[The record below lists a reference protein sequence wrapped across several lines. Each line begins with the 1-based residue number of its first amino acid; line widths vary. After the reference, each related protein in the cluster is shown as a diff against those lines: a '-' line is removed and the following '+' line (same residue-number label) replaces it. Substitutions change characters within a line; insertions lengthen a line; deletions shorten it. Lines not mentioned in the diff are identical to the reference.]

1 MHHGSRQEIFKEGAS
16 GSYYLCQTIANY
28 IVSEFIL
35 AARRPSRNL
44 TRPNYRE
51 SSSSESDADEIFNRV
66 ASNISSPDTPL
77 SPSNPNFLYQTSPPL
92 TRQVLADALANLQVE
107 EAIQAVKPNW
117 PPLGGEEEVVE
128 GHIVEPAG
136 DTELK
141 AVVKAASGEP
151 VVMTDFDV
159 ENGQEGDKAQ
169 EHARSI
175 KVDFNPTNISFW
187 FAELEGEM
195 TMASVKSQWLKR
207 TLLQRNLPVK
217 QQGKKVFKSYC
228 LPMLTVLTC
237 N

>member
-1 MHHGSRQEIFKEGAS
+1 M
-16 GSYYLCQTIANY
+16 
-28 IVSEFIL
+28 
-35 AARRPSRNL
+35 
-44 TRPNYRE
+44 
-51 SSSSESDADEIFNRV
+51 
-66 ASNISSPDTPL
+66 
-77 SPSNPNFLYQTSPPL
+77 
-92 TRQVLADALANLQVE
+92 
-107 EAIQAVKPNW
+107 EAIQAVKLNW
-117 PPLGGEEEVVE
+117 PLLGGEEEVVK

-228 LPMLTVLTC
+228 LPMLTVLTR

>member
-51 SSSSESDADEIFNRV
+51 SSSSESEADEIFNSV

-92 TRQVLADALANLQVE
+92 TRQVLADALANLQVV

-117 PPLGGEEEVVE
+117 PPLGGEEEVVK

-141 AVVKAASGEP
+141 AEVREP
-151 VVMTDFDV
+151 VAMTDFDA
-159 ENGQEGDKAQ
+159 ENGQDGNKAQ

-175 KVDFNPTNISFW
+175 KAEFNPTNISFW

-228 LPMLTVLTC
+228 LPMLTVLTR

>member
-51 SSSSESDADEIFNRV
+51 SSSSESEADEIFNSV

-92 TRQVLADALANLQVE
+92 TRQVLADALANLQVV

-151 VVMTDFDV
+151 VVMTDFDM

-175 KVDFNPTNISFW
+175 KVDFNPTNISF
-187 FAELEGEM
+187 
-195 TMASVKSQWLKR
+195 
-207 TLLQRNLPVK
+207 
-217 QQGKKVFKSYC
+217 
-228 LPMLTVLTC
+228 
-237 N
+237 